1 MCSDNGLLT
10 RCCGLILET
19 KASIVF
25 AYHGAYNLDQKRVS
39 QAMETLRSS
48 LLTKGRLSIVTS
60 GSLGGMSL
68 VVFCVR
74 GRAGKVAHRADWFLG
89 MTAKRGC

>member
-1 MCSDNGLLT
+1 MRSDNGLLT
-10 RCCGLILET
+10 RCCDLKLEA

-39 QAMETLRSS
+39 QAIETLRSS

-60 GSLGGMSL
+60 GSLGGMSP
-68 VVFCVR
+68 VVFHVR
-74 GRAGKVAHRADWFLG
+74 GRVDKVAHRAGCFLG